1 MLKRLFWMPLTAVL
15 LLPLS
20 GCDKDKNEDTPQPD
34 ATIID
39 KKITF
44 NIYSE
49 TDYTDA
55 PWEDSKMKLT
65 LNLKRI
71 SINPHKE
78 TVVLDTT
85 LGWIAF
91 RDLPKITS
99 KAQLVKRLSSV
110 NKKEEGV
117 VISITKLVSING
129 YHTTF
134 AHTLTIDKDK
144 ADEVVE
150 VRL

>member
-1 MLKRLFWMPLTAVL
+1 MLKRLIWMPLAAVL

-20 GCDKDKNEDTPQPD
+20 GCDKDKDEDTPQPE
-34 ATIID
+34 ATVID
-39 KKITF
+39 KKVTF
-44 NIYSE
+44 NIYSD
-49 TDYTDA
+49 TDYSDSR
-55 PWEDSKMKLT
+55 WDDSKMKLT

-71 SINPHKE
+71 STNPHKE

-91 RDLPKITS
+91 RDLPKVAT
-99 KAQLVKRLSSV
+99 KAQLVKRLNGV
-110 NKKEEGV
+110 NKKEEAIL
-117 VISITKLVSING
+117 ISVTKLVSIND

-134 AHTLTIDKDK
+134 AYTLTLDKDK

-150 VRL
+150 VKL